1 MADIA
6 RFAVLSPEDL
16 QRLYENSKNSNTD
29 RSTSTWVNL
38 YPTWARIRGKLQ
50 DFKDYPPHEL
60 NDVLAQFFAEIRKN
74 DGDDYEPDCL
84 RVMQSSLN
92 RYLL

>member
-1 MADIA
+1 MFVNNKYNEFSKKASKSRSKMADIA

-29 RSTSTWVNL
+29 RSTRTWVNV
-38 YPTWARIRGKLQ
+38 YQTWARVSGKLQ
-50 DFKDYPPHEL
+50 DFENYPPHEL

-74 DGDDYEPDCL
+74 D
-84 RVMQSSLN
+84 
-92 RYLL
+92 